1 MKKRKILTIAA
12 VLLVTL
18 NAGAFGFETV
28 ENAAEPVRTET
39 DVNLSDTVDIPL
51 VDEKYGDLIWYS
63 NFDVSED
70 YSVPNYV
77 KEETGAVLKPASLK
91 SMTIVNDPTGRKN
104 KCLELVAGGNYSS
117 MQIAAP
123 A

>member
-39 DVNLSDTVDIPL
+39 DVNLSDTNSALSVM
-51 VDEKYGDLIWYS
+51 VYGKEI
-63 NFDVSED
+63 
-70 YSVPNYV
+70 SVVVPRTTQY
-77 KEETGAVLKPASLK
+77 A
-91 SMTIVNDPTGRKN
+91 
-104 KCLELVAGGNYSS
+104 KCLPAGGVRAGTSDS
-117 MQIAAP
+117 LMMVP
-123 A
+123 

>member
-12 VLLVTL
+12 AFLVTL

-28 ENAAEPVRTET
+28 ENAAEPVRAET

-63 NFDVSED
+63 NFDVSAD

-77 KEETGAVLKPASLK
+77 KEETGAVLKPAS
-91 SMTIVNDPTGRKN
+91 
-104 KCLELVAGGNYSS
+104 
-117 MQIAAP
+117 
-123 A
+123 